1 MNSSLALVPQL
12 LPVGTPVSRAVWR
25 AVIVLIGVV
34 CLAVSAKIHIPMW
47 PVPMTMQTFAVLTVG
62 MVMGL
67 HLGATTLL
75 AYMALGAL
83 GFDVF
88 SGTGGEGPQGL
99 AYILGPTGGYLLGF
113 LVAGGM
119 MGYAAERGWDRTM
132 PQVLAAMTLGTL
144 VIFLFGVTWLAWLF
158 LESKGI
164 AWVVQSGFTP
174 FLPGAILKIG
184 LATLV
189 IPKGRKLSVNWF
201 LDRADR

>member
-12 LPVGTPVSRAVWR
+12 LPVGSPVWRAVWR
-25 AVIVLIGVV
+25 LAIVVVGVV

-67 HLGATTLL
+67 QLGATTLL
-75 AYMALGAL
+75 AYMALGVF

-99 AYILGPTGGYLLGF
+99 AYMVGPTGGYLLGF
-113 LVAGGM
+113 LIAGGI

-132 PQVLAAMTLGTL
+132 PQVLVAMALGTL
-144 VIFLFGVTWLAWLF
+144 GIFLFGVAWLAWLF
-158 LESKGI
+158 LASKGM
-164 AWVVQSGFTP
+164 AWVLQSGFTP
-174 FLPGAILKIG
+174 FLPGAVLKIG

-189 IPKGRKLSVNWF
+189 IPKGRKLSVKWF
-201 LDRADR
+201 LDSADR